1 MEVMKQRLK
10 DLWKEGTR
18 LCLVPGTTG
27 ELAKVRNITT
37 VPSLIR
43 DFFFFF
49 FHRDIG
55 QSEDRYCF
63 VWIVYTKAPH

>member
-27 ELAKVRNITT
+27 ELAKVRNITA

-43 DFFFFF
+43 EFFFFF
-49 FHRDIG
+49 NRDIG
-55 QSEDRYCF
+55 QSEDSYCCSMDHL
-63 VWIVYTKAPH
+63 Y

>member
-1 MEVMKQRLK
+1 MKQRLQ
-10 DLWKEGTR
+10 DLWKEGTQ

-27 ELAKVRNITT
+27 ELAKVRTI
-37 VPSLIR
+37 PHKG
-43 DFFFFF
+43 FFF